1 MCYRQPRNPL
11 ISGERR
17 LLPWTRPL
25 PGFRARAGSQLS
37 AGRPLH
43 GGWRRR
49 GGRPLCRRCG
59 TGVPSGPARCR
70 SAVRGARTR
79 LTSRWRAAS
88 GKSGCPAGYARVRRA
103 SSPATRASRP
113 GPAVAWCGLP
123 GRASVPRGLRGP
135 GAIPGS
141 YSSSCGWWRRRR
153 HRPLLGQW
161 WPRCYGS

>member
-1 MCYRQPRNPL
+1 MQATPL
-11 ISGERR
+11 DPAAARV
-17 LLPWTRPL
+17 
-25 PGFRARAGSQLS
+25 PGSPFT
-37 AGRPLH
+37 AGRPPH

-49 GGRPLCRRCG
+49 GGRLLCRRCG
-59 TGVPSGPARCR
+59 TGVSSGSARCR

-88 GKSGCPAGYARVRRA
+88 GKSGCVCAFSQAAQACGCPAGYARARRA

-161 WPRCYGS
+161 WPRCYGSWVT